1 MSPVNIDE
9 WRMYMNVQ
17 DRKAHVSFFFVA
29 HGDCSLETH
38 PVMCTLSIPGKGN
51 ALVHRFCGRSP
62 MVSQYF
68 VLLLLMFVAVNV
80 KVSNFLFNIRIL
92 H

>member
-1 MSPVNIDE
+1 M
-9 WRMYMNVQ
+9 
-17 DRKAHVSFFFVA
+17 AHVHERSRQKGTRQFFFVA

-68 VLLLLMFVAVNV
+68 VLLLLDVC
-80 KVSNFLFNIRIL
+80 SS
-92 H
+92 